1 MNPSPG
7 AGILTLDA
15 NTLVLENTADVD
27 GGGIRVEGDSRLFML
42 ANSTLIGYN
51 HAPNGSGGGIEVVGP
66 ARADIGSSGYHGS
79 AVILAPGLGATL
91 LIARELAALKQVL
104 RFDRTPQ
111 SEGEYNQAG
120 AVRRQAHEM
129 CNETLMPIMPRQ
141 RIAKSNTI
149 SQIEYLHSTG

>member
-1 MNPSPG
+1 
-7 AGILTLDA
+7 
-15 NTLVLENTADVD
+15 V
-27 GGGIRVEGDSRLFML
+27 L

-66 ARADIGSSGYHGS
+66 ARADIGSSGYNGS
-79 AVILAPGLGATL
+79 AVIHAPGLDAML
-91 LIARELAALKQVL
+91 LIARVLAALKQVL

-120 AVRRQAHEM
+120 EVRRQAHEV
-129 CNETLMPIMPRQ
+129 CNETLMPIMPIMPRQ